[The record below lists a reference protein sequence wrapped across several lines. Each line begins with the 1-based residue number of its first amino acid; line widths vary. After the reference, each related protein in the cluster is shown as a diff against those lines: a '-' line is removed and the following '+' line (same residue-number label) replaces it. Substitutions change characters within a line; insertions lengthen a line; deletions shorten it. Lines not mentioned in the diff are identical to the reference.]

1 MQAGAGMGKS
11 AVLAELAAL
20 LEQVVHTGSQ
30 APDPPADRVPVL
42 WDIPP
47 DSSLDVLPAAFTLD
61 GHRLIVAKR
70 SQTNLPGLS
79 RALAYGK
86 AHTLGA
92 NDLLFNRVELSRHFT
107 PAMAERL
114 LQQTGGW
121 PVLLGI
127 GDGGQ
132 LDQEFLEREVLDPL
146 SPQALIALGEVL
158 AGRPAVLDDAEALAP
173 FTRRSASGDVEFALG
188 PLKGLLSKAHGAVLE
203 RRIHSHLEAERI
215 ADAYMVHGRTT
226 DAITILQR
234 AGHYDWALDILRTA
248 HGQFYIYQYG
258 TNAYDQVLAGFP
270 EEFARNNELLLI
282 CFAQQALKRGDVA
295 RARLMLH
302 DYLSPAN
309 IELSAVLA
317 NADYSLALRFFRVMM
332 LIYEDVFVTD
342 ELFELTFRILDEMP
356 ADAHLERGSFY
367 NSILEFYVRRRRF
380 SEAEDVA
387 LRAHD
392 HYRLAQVPILQF
404 FISVHQAIIR
414 LMLGD
419 AVTAR
424 KHALNA
430 GVELASV
437 DFDSPTDARLLALLN
452 ACVDYE
458 GGEAEPLARFLSHDI
473 DDFSHGEIWPSL
485 IEFVLQYG
493 SQALSEH
500 FSTIAA
506 RSFLDRWRVYQ
517 MHNRQ
522 LQTMIDI
529 REAIILQNGNRWQEA
544 AAKLASLRTRIT
556 RAFVF
561 GATDELSRLQDRDEI
576 AIALTWLRH
585 IAFETPTLP
594 QLDTRLASMLGNL
607 HITGRQKAGLEI
619 WLAYVSKRQRNPT
632 KARAVLQKTF
642 EYAAHLGSLAP
653 LIEEK
658 FFLTELIGNQRIGDF
673 LLTSGPIRQVLRR
686 LGDIGLPNSALGV
699 KNGLSRREIKI
710 LLMICEGGS
719 NKFIANALGLS
730 EATVKFHLG
739 NVYRKLGCKKRG
751 EAISAARALGLVT

>member
-1 MQAGAGMGKS
+1 MGKS
-11 AVLAELAAL
+11 ALLQELATHL
-20 LEQVVHTGSQ
+20 QQPIHTGAQ
-30 APDPPADRVPVL
+30 APGMRTDSVVTL

-47 DSSLDVLPAAFTLD
+47 NCTPDPLPTEFARD
-61 GHRLIVAKR
+61 GNRLILAKR
-70 SQTNLPGLS
+70 GEVDLPGLS

-86 AHTLGA
+86 AFAFGA
-92 NDLLFNRVELSRHFT
+92 NDLLFAGAELAHHFT
-107 PAMAERL
+107 PAMADSL
-114 LQQTGGW
+114 LLQTGGW
-121 PVLLGI
+121 PVLVGM
-127 GDGGQ
+127 GDGGH
-132 LDQEFLEREVLDPL
+132 LNQEFLEREVLEPL
-146 SPQALIALGEVL
+146 SPQALIA
-158 AGRPAVLDDAEALAP
+158 
-173 FTRRSASGDVEFALG
+173 S
-188 PLKGLLSKAHGAVLE
+188 LKGLLAKAHVAVLE
-203 RRIHSHLEAERI
+203 RRIRSHLEAERL

-226 DAITILQR
+226 DAIAILQR
-234 AGHYDWALDILRTA
+234 AGHYDWALDLLRAA

-258 TNAYDQVLAGFP
+258 SAAYDQVLAGFP
-270 EEFARNNELLLI
+270 EAFAHNSELLII
-282 CFAQQALKRGDVA
+282 CLAQQALKRGDVA
-295 RARLMLH
+295 RARLMLN
-302 DYLSPAN
+302 DYLGPVSIEPAA
-309 IELSAVLA
+309 ILA
-317 NADYSLALRFFRVMM
+317 NPGYSLDLRFFRVMM

-342 ELFELTFRILDEMP
+342 ELFELSFRILDEMS
-356 ADAHLERGSFY
+356 ANAHLERGSFY

-380 SEAEDVA
+380 SEAQDVA
-387 LRAHD
+387 LRAYD

-424 KHALNA
+424 KHATEA
-430 GVELASV
+430 GIELATV

-452 ACVDYE
+452 ACIDYE
-458 GGEAEPLARFLSHDI
+458 GGEAEPLARFLGHDI

-485 IEFVLQYG
+485 VEFVLQYG

-544 AAKLASLRTRIT
+544 TTKLSSIATRIT
-556 RAFVF
+556 RSFVLN
-561 GATDELSRLQDRDEI
+561 ATQQLGGLQDRDEI

-594 QLDTRLASMLGNL
+594 QLDLRLSSMLGNL
-607 HITGRQKAGLEI
+607 YITGRQKAGLEI

-632 KARAVLQKTF
+632 KARAMLQKTF

-658 FFLTELIGNQRIGDF
+658 FFLAELIGNQRIGDF

-686 LGDIGLPNSALGV
+686 LGDIGLPKSALGV

-739 NVYRKLGCKKRG
+739 NVYRKLGCKKRR